1 MTDCIFC
8 KIVNGEIPGEIVYN
22 GANTTAFR
30 DINPAAPT
38 HILIVPNR
46 HIEHIRDWAAFDGD
60 ILKEMFQT
68 ANQVAEM
75 EGIAESGYRLLI
87 NYGADANLVVPH
99 LHLHLLG
106 GKPLGPMVAW

>member
-8 KIVNGEIPGEIVYN
+8 KIINGEMPAEIVYN
-22 GANTTAFR
+22 GTNTTAFR

-46 HIEHIRDWAAFDGD
+46 HVEHIRDWGAFDGD

-68 ANQVAEM
+68 ANQVAQM
-75 EGIAESGYRLLI
+75 EGIDGSGYRLIL
-87 NYGADANLVVPH
+87 NYGPDANLIVPH
-99 LHLHLLG
+99 LHLHLVG
-106 GKPLGPMVAW
+106 GRPLGPMVA